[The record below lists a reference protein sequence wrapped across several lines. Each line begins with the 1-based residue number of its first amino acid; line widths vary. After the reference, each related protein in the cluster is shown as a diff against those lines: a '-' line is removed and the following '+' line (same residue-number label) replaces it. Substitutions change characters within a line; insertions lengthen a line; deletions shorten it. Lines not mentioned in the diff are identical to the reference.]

1 MVLAAGR
8 LLTETSGDGTADR
21 VDLPTWVV
29 IVIVVLLLCCL
40 ISSCV
45 CCIKRCFAPNGQKGP
60 LECADPTSDVL
71 YRTHD
76 GQLRPADADVRSGS
90 RGPTL
95 YDVKT
100 LPSLRSYETPPK
112 N

>member
-1 MVLAAGR
+1 MTVVAGR

-21 VDLPTWVV
+21 IDLPAGVV
-29 IVIVVLLLCCL
+29 VVIVVLTLCCL

-71 YRTHD
+71 YR
-76 GQLRPADADVRSGS
+76 DADGRLQPANEYVRSGS
-90 RGPTL
+90 RGPSFHDQKL
-95 YDVKT
+95 
-100 LPSLRSYETPPK
+100 LPVYPSGGK
-112 N
+112 